1 MGKIQFASEDVEN
14 LFDDVREKTN
24 IPRWIE
30 FKVLCNDK
38 QRELCKIVKMNDLVE
53 TLTEGLNFAV
63 VINEGIFD
71 ELPEDMQRMAIDEC
85 LAGVS
90 VSDSDAVSLEKPD
103 FNTYTGVLNKYGDD
117 SVIRLKES
125 IKSLFDA
132 KKQKEDEER
141 ATKKAKRKNGE

>member
-1 MGKIQFASEDVEN
+1 MGKILFASEDVEK
-14 LFDDVREKTN
+14 LFDDVREKTS

-38 QRELCKIVKMNDLVE
+38 QKELCRIVKMNDLVE

-63 VINEGIFD
+63 VINEEIFN
-71 ELPEDMQRMAIDEC
+71 ELPEDMQKMAIDEC

-132 KKQKEDEER
+132 KKQREDEER
-141 ATKKAKRKNGE
+141 AAKKAKRKKSE